1 MNFHELL
8 RLSHSVTVT
17 VTFRHIRS
25 HCQTVIVIHSDFA
38 LPLPHVFGVT
48 VTRVTVQSISV
59 LPAAMESLATATT
72 TNLAIVR
79 TRAVIQTL
87 TLWIAFTPKQLS
99 DLQSRKPAWP
109 DVYSKRFGL
118 RTSPE
123 KAVERAHSFMDW
135 APEGPRNQL
144 SPKDFFLCQVEFSPL
159 GYMNL
164 VEQGVLLKYKDEEY
178 RWSGC
183 IHAQEEDNEG
193 HLLYRLLDTV
203 HTIL

>member
-17 VTFRHIRS
+17 VTFRHTRS

-59 LPAAMESLATATT
+59 LPTAMESLATT

-193 HLLYRLLDTV
+193 RLLYRLLDTV

>member
-59 LPAAMESLATATT
+59 LPTAMESLATT

-144 SPKDFFLCQVEFSPL
+144 SPKDFFLCRVEFSPL

-193 HLLYRLLDTV
+193 RLLYRLLDTV

>member
-17 VTFRHIRS
+17 VTFRHTRS

-59 LPAAMESLATATT
+59 LPTAMESLATT

-144 SPKDFFLCQVEFSPL
+144 SPKDFFLCRVEFSPL

-193 HLLYRLLDTV
+193 RLLYRLLDSV

>member
-59 LPAAMESLATATT
+59 LPTAMESLATT

-144 SPKDFFLCQVEFSPL
+144 SPKDFFLCRVEFSPL

-183 IHAQEEDNEG
+183 IHAQEEDSEG

>member
-17 VTFRHIRS
+17 VTFRHTRS

-59 LPAAMESLATATT
+59 LPTAMESLATT

-144 SPKDFFLCQVEFSPL
+144 SPKDFFLCRVEFSPL

-183 IHAQEEDNEG
+183 IHAQEEDSEG
-193 HLLYRLLDTV
+193 HLLYRLLDSV
-203 HTIL
+203 HTFL

>member
-17 VTFRHIRS
+17 VTFRHTRS

-59 LPAAMESLATATT
+59 LPTAMESLATT

-123 KAVERAHSFMDW
+123 KAVERAHTFMDW

-144 SPKDFFLCQVEFSPL
+144 SPKDFFVCRVEFSPL

-193 HLLYRLLDTV
+193 RLLYRLLDTV

>member
-1 MNFHELL
+1 MSQ
-8 RLSHSVTVT
+8 SHSGTHAV
-17 VTFRHIRS
+17 
-25 HCQTVIVIHSDFA
+25 TVIVIHSDFA

-59 LPAAMESLATATT
+59 LPAAMES
-72 TNLAIVR
+72 LAIVR

-123 KAVERAHSFMDW
+123 KAVERAHTFMDW
-135 APEGPRNQL
+135 SPDGPRNQWT
-144 SPKDFFLCQVEFSPL
+144 PKDFFLCRVEISPL

-164 VEQGVLLKYKDEEY
+164 VEQGILLKYKDEEY

-183 IHAQEEDNEG
+183 IHAQEEDSEG
-193 HLLYRLLDTV
+193 HLLYRLLDSV
-203 HTIL
+203 HTFL

>member
-8 RLSHSVTVT
+8 RLSHSVTVSQSHSGTHAVT
-17 VTFRHIRS
+17 VM
-25 HCQTVIVIHSDFA
+25 VIHSDFA

-59 LPAAMESLATATT
+59 LPAAMES
-72 TNLAIVR
+72 LAIVR

-123 KAVERAHSFMDW
+123 KAVERAHTFMDW
-135 APEGPRNQL
+135 SPDGPRNQWT
-144 SPKDFFLCQVEFSPL
+144 PKDFFLCRVEISPL

-183 IHAQEEDNEG
+183 IHAQEEDSEG
-193 HLLYRLLDTV
+193 HLLYRLLDSV
-203 HTIL
+203 HTFL

>member
-1 MNFHELL
+1 MDSF
-8 RLSHSVTVT
+8 
-17 VTFRHIRS
+17 
-25 HCQTVIVIHSDFA
+25 
-38 LPLPHVFGVT
+38 
-48 VTRVTVQSISV
+48 
-59 LPAAMESLATATT
+59 ATT

-123 KAVERAHSFMDW
+123 KAVERAHTFMDW
-135 APEGPRNQL
+135 VPEGPRNQL
-144 SPKDFFLCQVEFSPL
+144 SPKDFFVCRVQISPL

-183 IHAQEEDNEG
+183 IHAQEEDSEG
-193 HLLYRLLDTV
+193 HLLYRLLDSV
-203 HTIL
+203 HTFL